1 MTSRKATTD
10 GIDNRIKDTSVQGLL
25 VAVGIA
31 SAIAIE
37 VIVLAFASSH
47 GIASQSII
55 QSGPTLEGLDK
66 QVQESY
72 NTIMINVGELQQ
84 FVMTAFDML
93 SSIFS

>member
-1 MTSRKATTD
+1 MTSRKAFTD
-10 GIDNRIKDTSVQGLL
+10 DVGGRIKDTSLHGLL
-25 VAVGIA
+25 VAFGI
-31 SAIAIE
+31 SGAIAIA

-47 GIASQSII
+47 GILFQSII
-55 QSGPTLEGLDK
+55 QSVPTLDGLDK

>member
-10 GIDNRIKDTSVQGLL
+10 DIDYRIKDTSLHGLL
-25 VAVGIA
+25 VAFGITG
-31 SAIAIE
+31 AIAIA

-47 GIASQSII
+47 GILFQSII
-55 QSGPTLEGLDK
+55 QSVPTLDGLDK

>member
-10 GIDNRIKDTSVQGLL
+10 DIDYRIKDTSLHGLL
-25 VAVGIA
+25 VAFGVTG
-31 SAIAIE
+31 AIAIA

-47 GIASQSII
+47 GILFQSTI
-55 QSGPTLEGLDK
+55 QSVPTLEGLDK
-66 QVQESY
+66 QIQESY